1 MLFVSARHRY
11 CWEDD
16 IQFHIVQEHKALK
29 LKKETFLLKKNYMT
43 RETDRPIKIMSVSVL
58 LFELVLSSALSPFT
72 ILYQSI
78 HFFLLP
84 QKESHPS
91 LLFVSA
97 RHRYCWEDDIQF
109 HIVQEHKALKL
120 KKETFLL
127 KKNYMTRET
136 DRPIKIMSVSVLLF
150 ELVLS
155 SALSPFTILYQ
166 SIHFFLLPRK
176 ESHPSLLL
184 RTVTN

>member
-16 IQFHIVQEHKALK
+16 IQFHIVQKHKALK
-29 LKKETFLLKKNYMT
+29 LKKETFLLKKNYKT

-91 LLFVSA
+91 LL
-97 RHRYCWEDDIQF
+97 
-109 HIVQEHKALKL
+109 
-120 KKETFLL
+120 
-127 KKNYMTRET
+127 
-136 DRPIKIMSVSVLLF
+136 
-150 ELVLS
+150 
-155 SALSPFTILYQ
+155 
-166 SIHFFLLPRK
+166 
-176 ESHPSLLL
+176 L